1 MTSFQRAIKYASIC
15 FAFFLVFVI
24 ITSIVGGIYTAFS
37 IFDSGKSEPEYE
49 VENIS
54 CSLNGDIKSLDID
67 TNVVDLKLLIG
78 DSFDVKTNNKN
89 INCKQDGSV
98 LKIKESGV
106 VNSKN
111 IKVELFEATGS
122 MFIAE

>member
-1 MTSFQRAIKYASIC
+1 M
-15 FAFFLVFVI
+15 
-24 ITSIVGGIYTAFS
+24 
-37 IFDSGKSEPEYE
+37 
-49 VENIS
+49 
-54 CSLNGDIKSLDID
+54 
-67 TNVVDLKLLIG
+67 KLLIG

-111 IKVELFEATGS
+111 KWLRKSSCGDS
-122 MFIAE
+122 YR